1 MVLTLINSQHALD
14 SRLCFIIGLSRDA
27 SFIQNYKKEF
37 WGTRAWCR
45 NGGRGLKRAA
55 QSEAELIRNL
65 AKLSMQHSSP
75 RPPHVLKLG
84 KRFPEYFERSWE
96 TSWDFSNTTFFFFFL
111 RKTKKRLTFDEIV
124 QFSLNFCR
132 WCDTFEQDRSSV
144 SEKGRVFGRRTRP
157 PAADSLQISSNLC
170 TERQILC
177 CDGGIGAVTNV
188 GLYLYLNLALKAQKI
203 NVGGGKKTSVFLGN
217 IEEDE

>member
-1 MVLTLINSQHALD
+1 MVLTLINSQHTLD

-65 AKLSMQHSSP
+65 AKLRTQHSSP

-96 TSWDFSNTTFFFFFL
+96 TSWDSSNTTYFLL

-124 QFSLNFCR
+124 QFSLNFAVDGTHLNKIGALSAR
-132 WCDTFEQDRSSV
+132 
-144 SEKGRVFGRRTRP
+144 KGECWWWTHP
-157 PAADSLQISSNLC
+157 TAADSVQISNLC
-170 TERQILC
+170 T
-177 CDGGIGAVTNV
+177 
-188 GLYLYLNLALKAQKI
+188 
-203 NVGGGKKTSVFLGN
+203 
-217 IEEDE
+217 